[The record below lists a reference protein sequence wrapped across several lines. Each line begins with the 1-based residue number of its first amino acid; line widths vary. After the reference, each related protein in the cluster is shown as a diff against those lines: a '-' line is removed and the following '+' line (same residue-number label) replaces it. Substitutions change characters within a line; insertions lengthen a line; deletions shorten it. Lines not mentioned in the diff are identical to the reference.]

1 MKVVNQPLRK
11 KDAMQLVT
19 GRPVYVDDVTPR
31 DCLCVKLLR
40 SPYANA
46 IVKSINKTA
55 AMKVPGMEAIFT
67 WEDVDQD
74 GRRYTQAGQTYPEA
88 SPYDRLVI
96 DRHVRFVGDVVAI
109 LAGADEKCVDKAMKL
124 VKVEYEVL
132 EPVLDYHTA
141 KDNPVLVHP
150 EDNWESLAPV
160 GADNRRN
167 LCAHDECGNGDIDAV
182 LTDCDVVI
190 DRVYHTQAC
199 QQAMMETFRTYCE
212 IDTYGRLHII
222 SSTQIVF
229 HTRRIVANALHI
241 PKSKVRVTKPR
252 IGGGFGAKQTA
263 VSAVYPA
270 FVTWMT
276 KKPSKIIFS
285 RVESQIASSPRHEM
299 EMHVRLGAN
308 KDGIVRGI
316 DLHTLSNT
324 GAYGEHGPT
333 TVGLSGH
340 KSIPLYG
347 KAEAFRFTSDVVY
360 TNHMSAGAY
369 RGYGATQGLF
379 AVESAVNELA
389 NILGMD
395 PFKIR
400 EMNITHEGE
409 IMPAYYGQLN
419 TSCALDRCLARVH
432 DMIDWDNKYPCRDMG
447 NGKIRAVGMGM
458 AMQGSGITSMD
469 VGSATLKVNDEGFY
483 TLLIGAADM
492 GTGCDTTLA
501 QIAAE
506 VLECPLDNITTLS
519 ADTDWS
525 PYDSGSYASS
535 TTYVTGKA
543 TEKCALELRGK
554 ICALGAKL
562 LGCDKEQVSFD
573 GREVRVEEGENAGK
587 TINLSDIATASMNGN
602 SIELQATVTH
612 SSEISPPPYMVG
624 AAEIEVDTETGEVT
638 LLDYAAAVD
647 CGTPINP
654 NLTRVQAEGGIA
666 QGIGMTLTESVTY
679 DDRGYPMEN
688 SLFQYKIPARV
699 DIGKIRVEFEN
710 SYEGEGPF
718 GAKSIGEVVIN
729 TPLPAISDAI
739 RNAVGKRF
747 YELPITPEKIAMA
760 ALEKK

>member
-19 GRPVYVDDVTPR
+19 GQPVYVDDVTPR

-40 SPYANA
+40 SPHANA

-132 EPVLDYHTA
+132 EPVLDFHTA

-160 GADNRRN
+160 GADNKRN

-182 LTDCDVVI
+182 LADCDVVI
-190 DRVYHTQAC
+190 DHVYHTQAC

-543 TEKCALELRGK
+543 TEKCAHELRGK

-587 TINLSDIATASMNGN
+587 TISLSDIATASMNGN